1 MYRLETLERLAAFDE
16 NGQRLAGDQIIL
28 EE

>member
-16 NGQRLAGDQIIL
+16 NGQRLAGDQMIL
-28 EE
+28 RE